1 MKCDICKKESQWL
14 EFIGPSFVC
23 HKCISRHKIM
33 GLILRTHIDTFK
45 FLLRKLNIKNYEG
58 LMNVSQKEIE
68 EAARKIKVFI

>member
-1 MKCDICKKESQWL
+1 
-14 EFIGPSFVC
+14 
-23 HKCISRHKIM
+23 M

-68 EAARKIKVFI
+68 EAADLKKNGIILKNKKQGGMNWSFYYN

>member
-1 MKCDICKKESQWL
+1 
-14 EFIGPSFVC
+14 
-23 HKCISRHKIM
+23 M

-68 EAARKIKVFI
+68 EAADLKKNGIILKNKK

>member
-1 MKCDICKKESQWL
+1 
-14 EFIGPSFVC
+14 
-23 HKCISRHKIM
+23 M

-68 EAARKIKVFI
+68 EAEDSEKTEGGIYTFIDWIKKTSVKPAFNSGV